1 MSSRAE
7 LEARLKFRREALDN
21 ARTAYLEI
29 LKGQAQSYTIGSRN
43 ITKHNIS
50 ELWDIITDLEK
61 EVDGMEA
68 ALNGGKR
75 RKAVGV
81 VMRDW

>member
-1 MSSRAE
+1 MTSRTE
-7 LEARLKFRREALDN
+7 LEARLEFRRAALEEA
-21 ARTAYLEI
+21 RGAYLEI

-50 ELWDIITDLEK
+50 ELWDMIADLEK
-61 EVDGMEA
+61 EVDGLEA
-68 ALNGGKR
+68 ILAGGKS

-81 VMRDW
+81 IMRDW

>member
-1 MSSRAE
+1 MSSREE
-7 LEARLKFRREALDN
+7 LATRLEFRRAALDEARA
-21 ARTAYLEI
+21 AYLEI
-29 LKGQAQSYTIGSRN
+29 MKGRAQSYAIGSRN

-61 EVDGMEA
+61 EVDGLEA
-68 ALNGGKR
+68 VLNGGSR

>member
-7 LEARLKFRREALDN
+7 LEARLKFRRAALDE
-21 ARTAYLEI
+21 ARAAYLEI
-29 LKGQAQSYTIGSRN
+29 MKGRAQSYAIGSRN

-61 EVDGMEA
+61 EVDGLEA
-68 ALNGGKR
+68 VLNGGKC
-75 RKAVGV
+75 RKSVGV
-81 VMRDW
+81 VLRDW

>member
-1 MSSRAE
+1 MASRKE
-7 LEARLKFRREALDN
+7 LEARLEFRRAALDE
-21 ARTAYLEI
+21 ARSAYLEI
-29 LKGQAQSYTIGSRN
+29 MKGRAQSYAIGSRN

-61 EVDGMEA
+61 EVDGLESVLA
-68 ALNGGKR
+68 GGSR

-81 VMRDW
+81 IPRDW